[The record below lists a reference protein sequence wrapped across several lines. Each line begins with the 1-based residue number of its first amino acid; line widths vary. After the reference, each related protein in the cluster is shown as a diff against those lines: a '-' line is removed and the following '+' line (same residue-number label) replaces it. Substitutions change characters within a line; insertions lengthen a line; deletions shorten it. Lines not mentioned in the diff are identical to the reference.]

1 MQPISHL
8 TKLLSFCAAAFL
20 LLAAPHGSALAAN
33 GLKASLVAGSA
44 SDAEL
49 IGVNVAR
56 ATPYWAA
63 NLGGAWHAELHW
75 EGSLH
80 HLKGDAPG
88 GSNTFIIGLTPMLE
102 FSKAGGS
109 SYLEIGVG
117 ANYFEDKEIYPA
129 KVMGTHFQFG
139 DVIGAGF
146 RFGRHQQFEVGYRFV
161 HYSNAGIS
169 TQNPGLDL
177 HLIRIKGVF

>member
-1 MQPISHL
+1 MQPPSIFRFH
-8 TKLLSFCAAAFL
+8 SFCCAAL
-20 LLAAPHGSALAAN
+20 LILAAQFSPSHAAHGLQ
-33 GLKASLVAGSA
+33 ASLVAGSA

-56 ATPYWAA
+56 ATPYWSA
-63 NLGGAWHAELHW
+63 NLGGTWHAELHW

-88 GSNTFIIGLTPMLE
+88 GSKTLIIGLTPVLE

-109 SYLEIGVG
+109 TYLEIGVG

-146 RFGRHQQFEVGYRFV
+146 RFGRQQQFEVGYRFV